1 MIASSELVAL
11 CQSQVTVLSEGL
23 GAVLSVVYLTE
34 GLTTSPDR
42 EPNLRLT
49 AVYPESWGN
58 QGKGHLPLLVHSGN
72 PVPTSPESVLT
83 REQSLAASQGGLR
96 VVGGTVDGPGTFKQ
110 PHNAVVPLVYED
122 VVLGLLVTGREDRP
136 WTGPEQAQIDHIAR
150 TLAIAC
156 WLDQR
161 AQWFKQGYYRTQDL
175 RQQRQERLEDL
186 FHQFRNP
193 LTAVQTFGK
202 LLRKRLLPGDANQD
216 IATGIVRESDR
227 LKQILQEIQRTAS
240 LDGLELAQLPPSL
253 HPGQQPEPLPP
264 LLPSPPSQWDPVK
277 SLPAGAALRG
287 FHTMPSLPGSDSFSP
302 LLPLTSCN
310 PEAILIPLMSTARA
324 IAQERGLQITLEVSP
339 NLPRVQTNALALG
352 EILNNL
358 LDNALKYTPEGG
370 RIGVRV
376 DCQTRTDETR
386 SALPQQAAAS
396 RGSNS
401 QEWVGI
407 GIADTGSLIPPADVP
422 HIFDRRYRGI
432 QATTPIPGS
441 GLGLAIAQELIT
453 SMGGSIELLQ
463 TTDVQDTERGSPF
476 LPLTANKVFIVW
488 LRQVV

>member
-1 MIASSELVAL
+1 
-11 CQSQVTVLSEGL
+11 
-23 GAVLSVVYLTE
+23 
-34 GLTTSPDR
+34 
-42 EPNLRLT
+42 
-49 AVYPESWGN
+49 
-58 QGKGHLPLLVHSGN
+58 
-72 PVPTSPESVLT
+72 
-83 REQSLAASQGGLR
+83 
-96 VVGGTVDGPGTFKQ
+96 
-110 PHNAVVPLVYED
+110 
-122 VVLGLLVTGREDRP
+122 
-136 WTGPEQAQIDHIAR
+136 
-150 TLAIAC
+150 
-156 WLDQR
+156 
-161 AQWFKQGYYRTQDL
+161 
-175 RQQRQERLEDL
+175 
-186 FHQFRNP
+186 
-193 LTAVQTFGK
+193 VQTFGK

-310 PEAILIPLMSTARA
+310 PEAILIPL
-324 IAQERGLQITLEVSP
+324 
-339 NLPRVQTNALALG
+339 
-352 EILNNL
+352 
-358 LDNALKYTPEGG
+358 
-370 RIGVRV
+370 
-376 DCQTRTDETR
+376 
-386 SALPQQAAAS
+386 